1 MGTPRRLGL
10 VLSLVAASLAAC
22 GSPLAQAVTPVQAL
36 ASYEQKVAQL
46 KTAKFDMDG
55 SMQMQFSPELIKAL
69 SQGNSS
75 AAASLSN
82 VSFALKGSGAI
93 QYPGQMSMKMNMT
106 IGGTS
111 VDLEEVL
118 TGGKL
123 YIKNPLTGNWMSAA
137 NMSQLSGQAGQVDAL
152 TATKLPGT
160 QKSVTNLGDTK
171 LNGVDVYH
179 YLIIPDKAKL
189 AQQMGNSAALSSPQA
204 QALLRDLL
212 DRGNFQL
219 ETWIGKS
226 DYLPRRIRVKEDFT
240 MDLAKAMGVLGGA
253 SLPSSTKLPA
263 GDVHFSADIVLNFHD
278 FNAPVSIQAPTV
290 N

>member
-1 MGTPRRLGL
+1 MGTSRRLGF
-10 VLSLVAASLAAC
+10 VLPLVAVSLAAC

-36 ASYEQKVAQL
+36 ASYEQKVSQL
-46 KTAKFDMDG
+46 KSAKFDMNG
-55 SMQMQFSPELIKAL
+55 SMQMQFSAELIKAL
-69 SQGNSS
+69 SQGNAS

-82 VSFALKGSGAI
+82 VSFTLKGTGEI

-111 VDLEEVL
+111 VDIEEVL

-123 YIKNPLTGNWMSAA
+123 YIKNPLTNNWISSA
-137 NMSQLSGQAGQVDAL
+137 NLSQLSGQAGQVDAL
-152 TATKLPGT
+152 TATRLPGT

-189 AQQMGNSAALSSPQA
+189 AQQMGGSAALSSPQA

-212 DRGNFQL
+212 DRGNFEL

-226 DYLPRRIRVKEDFT
+226 DYLPRRISIKESFT
-240 MDLAKAMGVLGGA
+240 MDLAKAMAVLGSGTSA
-253 SLPSSTKLPA
+253 GSKLPA
-263 GDVHFSADIVLNFHD
+263 GDVHFTADIVLNFHD
-278 FNAPVSIQAPTV
+278 FNAPVSIKAPTV

>member
-1 MGTPRRLGL
+1 MGTSRRLGL
-10 VLSLVAASLAAC
+10 VLPLVAVSLAAC
-22 GSPLAQAVTPVQAL
+22 GSPLAQALTPVQAL
-36 ASYEQKVAQL
+36 ASYEQKVSQL
-46 KTAKFDMDG
+46 KSAKFDING

-69 SQGNSS
+69 SQGNAS

-82 VSFALKGSGAI
+82 ISFSLKGTGQI

-111 VDLEEVL
+111 VDVEEVL

-137 NMSQLSGQAGQVDAL
+137 SLNQLSGQAGQVDAL

-160 QKSVTNLGDTK
+160 QKSVTNLGDTT

-179 YLIIPDKAKL
+179 YLIIPDKTKL
-189 AQQMGNSAALSSPQA
+189 AQKMGGSAALSSPQA

-226 DYLPRRIRVKEDFT
+226 DYLPRRISVKEDFT
-240 MDLAKAMGVLGGA
+240 MDLARAMAVLGSGT
-253 SLPSSTKLPA
+253 SLGTKLPA
-263 GDVHFSADIVLNFHD
+263 GDVHFTADIVLNFHD
-278 FNAPVSIQAPTV
+278 FNAPASIQAPTV

>member
-1 MGTPRRLGL
+1 M
-10 VLSLVAASLAAC
+10 
-22 GSPLAQAVTPVQAL
+22 QAL
-36 ASYEQKVAQL
+36 ASYEQKVSQL
-46 KTAKFDMDG
+46 KSAKFDMNG
-55 SMQMQFSPELIKAL
+55 SMQMQFSAELIQAL
-69 SQGNSS
+69 SQGNAS

-82 VSFALKGSGAI
+82 VSFTLKGTGEI

-111 VDLEEVL
+111 VDIEEVL

-123 YIKNPLTGNWMSAA
+123 YIKNPLTNNWISSA
-137 NMSQLSGQAGQVDAL
+137 NLSQLSGQAGQVDAL

-189 AQQMGNSAALSSPQA
+189 AQQMGGSAALSSPQA

-212 DRGNFQL
+212 DRGNFEL

-226 DYLPRRIRVKEDFT
+226 DYLPRRISIKESFT
-240 MDLAKAMGVLGGA
+240 MDLAKAMAVLGSGTSA
-253 SLPSSTKLPA
+253 GSKLPA
-263 GDVHFSADIVLNFHD
+263 GDVHFTADIVLTFHD
-278 FNAPVSIQAPTV
+278 FNAPVSIKAPTV

>member
-1 MGTPRRLGL
+1 MGTSRRLGL
-10 VLSLVAASLAAC
+10 VIPLVAVSLAAC

-46 KTAKFDMDG
+46 KSAKFDMDG
-55 SMQMQFSPELIKAL
+55 SMQMQFSPELIRAL
-69 SQGNSS
+69 SQGNAS

-82 VSFALKGSGAI
+82 ISFTLKGTGAI
-93 QYPGQMSMKMNMT
+93 QYPSQMSMNMNMT

-111 VDLEEVL
+111 VDIQEIL

-137 NMSQLSGQAGQVDAL
+137 SLGQLSGQAGQVDAL

-160 QKSVTNLGDTK
+160 QKSVTNLGDTT

-179 YLIIPDKAKL
+179 YLIIPDKTKL

-226 DYLPRRIRVKEDFT
+226 DYLPRRISVKEDFT
-240 MDLAKAMGVLGGA
+240 MDLAKAMAVLGSGA
-253 SLPSSTKLPA
+253 SLGTKLPA
-263 GDVHFSADIVLNFHD
+263 GDVHFSANIVLNFHD

>member
-1 MGTPRRLGL
+1 MGTPRRIGL
-10 VLSLVAASLAAC
+10 VLPLVAASLAAC

-69 SQGNSS
+69 SQGNAS

-82 VSFALKGSGAI
+82 ISFTLKGSGAI

-137 NMSQLSGQAGQVDAL
+137 NLSQLSGQAGQVDAL

-160 QKSVTNLGDTK
+160 QKSVTNLGDTT

-226 DYLPRRIRVKEDFT
+226 DYLPRRITVKEDFT

-253 SLPSSTKLPA
+253 SLPSSTKLPS
-263 GDVHFSADIVLNFHD
+263 GDVHFSANIALNFHD

>member
-1 MGTPRRLGL
+1 MGTSRRLGL
-10 VLSLVAASLAAC
+10 VLPLVAVSLAAC
-22 GSPLAQAVTPVQAL
+22 GSPLAQALTPVQAL
-36 ASYEQKVAQL
+36 ASYEQKVSQL
-46 KTAKFDMDG
+46 KSAKFDING

-69 SQGNSS
+69 SQGNAS

-82 VSFALKGSGAI
+82 ISFSLKGTGQI

-111 VDLEEVL
+111 VDVEEVL

-137 NMSQLSGQAGQVDAL
+137 SLSQLSGQAGQVDAL

-160 QKSVTNLGDTK
+160 QKSVTNLGDTT

-189 AQQMGNSAALSSPQA
+189 AQKMGSSAALSSPQA

-226 DYLPRRIRVKEDFT
+226 DYLPRRISVKEDFT
-240 MDLAKAMGVLGGA
+240 MDLARAMAVLGSGT
-253 SLPSSTKLPA
+253 SLGTKLPA
-263 GDVHFSADIVLNFHD
+263 GDVHFTADIVLNFHD

>member
-1 MGTPRRLGL
+1 MGTSRRLGF
-10 VLSLVAASLAAC
+10 VLPLVAVSLAAC

-36 ASYEQKVAQL
+36 ASYEQKVSQL
-46 KTAKFDMDG
+46 KSAKFDMNG
-55 SMQMQFSPELIKAL
+55 SMQMQFSAELIKAL
-69 SQGNSS
+69 SQGNAS

-82 VSFALKGSGAI
+82 VSFTLKGTGEI

-111 VDLEEVL
+111 VDIEEVL

-123 YIKNPLTGNWMSAA
+123 YIKNPLTNNWISSA
-137 NMSQLSGQAGQVDAL
+137 NLSQLSGQAGQVDAL

-189 AQQMGNSAALSSPQA
+189 AQQMGGSAALSSPQA

-212 DRGNFQL
+212 DRGNFEL

-226 DYLPRRIRVKEDFT
+226 DYLPRRISIKESFT
-240 MDLAKAMGVLGGA
+240 MDLAKAMAVLGSGTSA
-253 SLPSSTKLPA
+253 GSKLPA
-263 GDVHFSADIVLNFHD
+263 GDVHFTADIVLTFHD
-278 FNAPVSIQAPTV
+278 FNAPVSIKAPTV

>member
-1 MGTPRRLGL
+1 MGTSQRLGF
-10 VLSLVAASLAAC
+10 VLPLVAVSLAAC

-36 ASYEQKVAQL
+36 ASYEQKVSQL
-46 KTAKFDMDG
+46 KSAKFDMNG
-55 SMQMQFSPELIKAL
+55 SMQMQFSAELIKAL
-69 SQGNSS
+69 SQGNAS

-82 VSFALKGSGAI
+82 VSFTLKGTGEI

-111 VDLEEVL
+111 VDIEEVL

-123 YIKNPLTGNWMSAA
+123 YIKNPLTNNWISSA
-137 NMSQLSGQAGQVDAL
+137 NLSQLSGQAGQVDAL

-189 AQQMGNSAALSSPQA
+189 AQQMGGSAALSSPQA

-212 DRGNFQL
+212 DRGNFEL

-226 DYLPRRIRVKEDFT
+226 DYLPRRISIKESFT
-240 MDLAKAMGVLGGA
+240 MDLAKAMAVLGSGTSA
-253 SLPSSTKLPA
+253 GSKLPA
-263 GDVHFSADIVLNFHD
+263 GDVHFTADIVLTFHD
-278 FNAPVSIQAPTV
+278 FNAPVSIKAPTV

>member
-1 MGTPRRLGL
+1 MGTSRRLGF
-10 VLSLVAASLAAC
+10 VLPLVAVSLAAC

-36 ASYEQKVAQL
+36 ASYEQKVSQL
-46 KTAKFDMDG
+46 KSAKFDMNG
-55 SMQMQFSPELIKAL
+55 SMQMQFSAELIKAL
-69 SQGNSS
+69 SQGNAS

-82 VSFALKGSGAI
+82 VSFTLKGTGEI
-93 QYPGQMSMKMNMT
+93 EYPGQMSMKMNMT

-111 VDLEEVL
+111 VDIEEVL

-123 YIKNPLTGNWMSAA
+123 YIKNPLTNNWISSA
-137 NMSQLSGQAGQVDAL
+137 NLSQLSGQAGQVDAL

-189 AQQMGNSAALSSPQA
+189 AQQMGGSAALSSPQA

-212 DRGNFQL
+212 DRGNFEL

-226 DYLPRRIRVKEDFT
+226 DYLPRRISIKESFT
-240 MDLAKAMGVLGGA
+240 MDLAKAMAVLGSGTSA
-253 SLPSSTKLPA
+253 GSKLPA
-263 GDVHFSADIVLNFHD
+263 GDVHFTADIVLTFHD
-278 FNAPVSIQAPTV
+278 FNAPVSIKAPTV

>member
-10 VLSLVAASLAAC
+10 AIPLVAVSLAAC
-22 GSPLAQAVTPVQAL
+22 GSPLAQALTPVQAL

-46 KTAKFDMDG
+46 KSAKFDMDG

-69 SQGNSS
+69 SQGNAS
-75 AAASLSN
+75 AASTLSN
-82 VSFALKGSGAI
+82 ISFALKGSGAI
-93 QYPGQMSMKMNMT
+93 QYPGQMSMRMNMT

-111 VDLEEVL
+111 VDIEEVL

-137 NMSQLSGQAGQVDAL
+137 DLSQFGGQAGQVDAL
-152 TATKLPGT
+152 TATRLPST
-160 QKSVTNLGDTK
+160 QKSVTNLGDTT

-189 AQQMGNSAALSSPQA
+189 AKQMGNSAALQSPQA

-212 DRGNFQL
+212 DRGSFQL

-226 DYLPRRIRVKEDFT
+226 DYLPRRISVSEDFT
-240 MDLAKAMGVLGGA
+240 MDLGKAMGVLGG
-253 SLPSSTKLPA
+253 SLPSTQKLPS
-263 GDVHFSADIVLNFHD
+263 GDVHFTAHIVLDFHD
-278 FNAPVSIQAPTV
+278 FNTPVSIQAPAV